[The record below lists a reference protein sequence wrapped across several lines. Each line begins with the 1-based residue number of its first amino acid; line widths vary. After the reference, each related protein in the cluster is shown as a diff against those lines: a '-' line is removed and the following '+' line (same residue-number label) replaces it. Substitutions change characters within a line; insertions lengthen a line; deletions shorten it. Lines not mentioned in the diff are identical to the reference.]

1 MKTKDTP
8 VKSDGKKDPRDIGAS
23 QRHDELRSEGP
34 LAEKDEVKQ
43 AERRLNKS
51 IRQHL

>member
-1 MKTKDTP
+1 MKTKATP
-8 VKSDGKKDPRDIGAS
+8 VKSDGKKDTTDAGGS
-23 QRHDELRSEGP
+23 QRHEELRSEGP